1 MFIRLAFYLY
11 AVFDTYVNL
20 SFLLN
25 KNAELTN
32 LLVQSIE
39 NNKKD
44 ILIKQIQTYLLPTI
58 YMTNSMVLDLN
69 LKYIYENYD
78 EKTLSSDI
86 GFDNLN
92 NIVQNQSV
100 IETLNYYKEV
110 HYANEADSIKV
121 SSTDMINEIKNRIS
135 PSKTNDLLVDT
146 TTSEN
151 YFYFELKNKITPQ

>member
-1 MFIRLAFYLY
+1 MRI
-11 AVFDTYVNL
+11 D
-20 SFLLN
+20 S
-25 KNAELTN
+25 K
-32 LLVQSIE
+32 
-39 NNKKD
+39 NKKIID
-44 ILIKQIQTYLLPTI
+44 KEI
-58 YMTNSMVLDLN
+58 YVHDSTFYGFLYDN
-69 LKYIYENYD
+69 D

-121 SSTDMINEIKNRIS
+121 SSTDMINEIKNRIW

-151 YFYFELKNKITPQ
+151 YFYFELKNKR

>member
-1 MFIRLAFYLY
+1 MRQY
-11 AVFDTYVNL
+11 
-20 SFLLN
+20 
-25 KNAELTN
+25 
-32 LLVQSIE
+32 
-39 NNKKD
+39 
-44 ILIKQIQTYLLPTI
+44 QIQTYLLPTI

-92 NIVQNQSV
+92 NTVQNQSV

-121 SSTDMINEIKNRIS
+121 SSADMIDEIKNRIS

-151 YFYFELKNKITPQ
+151 YFYFELKNKITPQWSTYILLIAETLIFSYLSYYLVDKKKRLN